1 MAAAII
7 ALSQNITDFLLD
19 GYNVSI
25 NGIGTFS
32 LSTESKVADK
42 ETEIRARSVIA
53 KNINFRSSAALK
65 KAMTKAKFVRVQN

>member
-42 ETEIRARSVIA
+42 ETEIRARSVT